1 MSSCTSVLF
10 ALFSFSILG
19 HSEGGQWVVEETTQ
33 QETKE
38 EEEEEGEGRVRTVP
52 SDIR

>member
-10 ALFSFSILG
+10 ALFSLSILG
-19 HSEGGQWVVEETTQ
+19 RSEGGQWVVEETTQ

-38 EEEEEGEGRVRTVP
+38 EEEEGKGRVRTVP

>member
-10 ALFSFSILG
+10 ALFSLSILG

-38 EEEEEGEGRVRTVP
+38 EEEGEGRVRTVA

>member
-10 ALFSFSILG
+10 ALSSLSILG
-19 HSEGGQWVVEETTQ
+19 RSEGGQWVVEESTQ